1 MKQGQEGRKVQIRFV
16 GIFTSTIATS
26 LCLLF
31 LIIMHLLMVTHWCYP
46 SINLNLLCTWEK
58 FILSTM
64 LILGG
69 GGIIS
74 LDHCIT
80 AWLVNFCTYSK
91 SKHRAFNT
99 VGVLIQFINFKNVS
113 STNQSCMLLHV
124 LASIW
129 NTSFI
134 IVLSLTVTMHISY
147 LAIRDQP
154 PLTSRGR
161 GHVPAILSCVAS
173 KIQIRQWF
181 VTS

>member
-1 MKQGQEGRKVQIRFV
+1 MKLKDEV
-16 GIFTSTIATS
+16 GIGGPKSTNKICWDIHIHYSYIPMLA
-26 LCLLF
+26 F
-31 LIIMHLLMVTHWCYP
+31 LDYHAPVDGDPYWCYP

-113 STNQSCMLLHV
+113 STN
-124 LASIW
+124 
-129 NTSFI
+129 
-134 IVLSLTVTMHISY
+134 
-147 LAIRDQP
+147 
-154 PLTSRGR
+154 
-161 GHVPAILSCVAS
+161 
-173 KIQIRQWF
+173 
-181 VTS
+181 